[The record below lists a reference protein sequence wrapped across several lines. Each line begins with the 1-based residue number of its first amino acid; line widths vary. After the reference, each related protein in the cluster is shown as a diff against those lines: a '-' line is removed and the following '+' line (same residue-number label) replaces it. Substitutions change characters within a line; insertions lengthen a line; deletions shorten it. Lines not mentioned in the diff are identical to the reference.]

1 MSGGKGGSTTS
12 SVEIP
17 EYIEKAA
24 QRNLNKAER
33 ISQLGYVPYYGP
45 DVAAFTPM
53 QQAAFQNTAD
63 VAGAFGMGAPMSQ
76 QDIMG
81 GMGAPTQYAGGVSGY
96 SSAPIYQQSLDE
108 LARQRPAQKSYM
120 DSFFID
126 PYSGISSSNAPM
138 PIDYNMYPTYA
149 ETQRA
154 AEETARMEA
163 LRREQRSDDNYERLL
178 NQMGQQVSGSSLTQ
192 AEMAKYA
199 ETIAPGSGYDPKT
212 QVLNEAQRRYVES
225 PEGAAARLAQEDIA
239 MGAVGS
245 NQMGFYDN
253 LKMLQNQEPSFQ
265 NPSGGMAYYNRFP
278 DADGNPTRLG
288 YDSTGG
294 SYGGSLVTGN
304 LSGNLT
310 GLPEVGLLGFGGGIA
325 DSVYPAINFEGAV
338 DSQSKDFAAKAAA
351 GGFDPSAIDYD
362 FNATPVPAVL
372 PDQYDLAS
380 AESARFDPSA
390 INYDFN
396 ATPVPAVLP
405 DQYDLASAESAR
417 FAAAKKAADDAQA
430 KNDIVAREQAV
441 ALDQRDRQN
450 QAQKDQ
456 DAANRAQLMEK
467 AAATRA
473 GVGSNTYTSVADRKG
488 SQGYTGSSGGSSS
501 GNGAGGGGGTVL
513 CTAYCDM
520 GYLPREIYSLDRRYG
535 VKLYR
540 HDPKLIH
547 GYRMWA
553 TPIANFIQK
562 DNLISKAARAVVW
575 PVVEAWAEEMAHIMK
590 PKKYKRNI
598 FGKLIMVIG
607 EPLSYAVNRIFTPRN
622 NKKEA

>member
-1 MSGGKGGSTTS
+1 MSGGKGGSTSS

-33 ISQLGYVPYYGP
+33 ISQLDYIPRYGP

-53 QQAAFQNTAD
+53 QQASFQNTAN
-63 VAGAFGMGAPMSQ
+63 VANAFGIGSNMSQ

-81 GMGAPTQYAGGVSGY
+81 GMGEPTQYAGGVRGY
-96 SSAPIYQQSLDE
+96 SSAPIYEQMIDE
-108 LARQRPAQKSYM
+108 LGRQRPAQKAYR

-126 PYSGISSSNAPM
+126 PYSGSYGSNAFA

-163 LRREQRSDDNYERLL
+163 MRREQRSDDNYQRLL
-178 NQMGQQVSGSSLTQ
+178 DQ
-192 AEMAKYA
+192 MAKQSVNPDIDYTDGFTASNSRVVGTLDPSYDPNFSGTTYSASPFEIGSTTAGTNYA
-199 ETIAPGSGYDPKT
+199 TYDESQGFTAPGILGMVQNVIAPRPKDD
-212 QVLNEAQRRYVES
+212 LDA
-225 PEGAAARLAQEDIA
+225 
-239 MGAVGS
+239 
-245 NQMGFYDN
+245 
-253 LKMLQNQEPSFQ
+253 SFQ
-265 NPSGGMAYYNRFP
+265 NPNTTSIVSM
-278 DADGNPTRLG
+278 G
-288 YDSTGG
+288 YDVG
-294 SYGGSLVTGN
+294 
-304 LSGNLT
+304 
-310 GLPEVGLLGFGGGIA
+310 EV
-325 DSVYPAINFEGAV
+325 DPALA
-338 DSQSKDFAAKAAA
+338 AAA
-351 GGFDPSAIDYD
+351 GYTDQIEKKAGDYGIFSGRGVDGQGNFGVIGDVAGAVGDMTGFTNYNTPDVIAQREAAEAQRIASERAAREAAI
-362 FNATPVPAVL
+362 A
-372 PDQYDLAS
+372 Q
-380 AESARFDPSA
+380 
-390 INYDFN
+390 
-396 ATPVPAVLP
+396 
-405 DQYDLASAESAR
+405 
-417 FAAAKKAADDAQA
+417 AAA
-430 KNDIVAREQAV
+430 
-441 ALDQRDRQN
+441 QRDRQN

-488 SQGYTGSSGGSSS
+488 SQGYTGSTGGSKSS
-501 GNGAGGGGGTVL
+501 NAAGGGGGTVL

-540 HDPKLIH
+540 HDPDLIH

-598 FGKLIMVIG
+598 FGKLIMAIG

>member
-53 QQAAFQNTAD
+53 QQASFQNTAD
-63 VAGAFGMGAPMSQ
+63 VAGAFGMSAPTSQ

-108 LARQRPAQKSYM
+108 LGRQRPAQKSYM

-126 PYSGISSSNAPM
+126 PYAGSYGSNAP
-138 PIDYNMYPTYA
+138 PIIDYNDYMTNA
-149 ETQRA
+149 ESQRQA
-154 AEETARMEA
+154 AEAARMEA
-163 LRREQRSDDNYERLL
+163 LRREQRSDDNYQRLL
-178 NQMGQQVSGSSLTQ
+178 DQMGQQVSGSSLTQ
-192 AEMAKYA
+192 QEMDRYA
-199 ETIAPGSGYDPKT
+199 DTIAPGGGYDPNT
-212 QVLNEAQRRYVES
+212 QVLNEAQRKYIES

-265 NPSGGMAYYNRFP
+265 DPSGGMAYYNTFP
-278 DADGNPTRLG
+278 DADGNPTRRG

-294 SYGGSLVTGN
+294 SYGGSLVTGG

-325 DSVYPAINFEGAV
+325 DNIYSGINFEGAA
-338 DSQSKDFAAKAAA
+338 DTQSKNF
-351 GGFDPSAIDYD
+351 
-362 FNATPVPAVL
+362 
-372 PDQYDLAS
+372 
-380 AESARFDPSA
+380 AESAGSTGEEG
-390 INYDFN
+390 NYTLSPEI
-396 ATPVPAVLP
+396 AAV
-405 DQYDLASAESAR
+405 QAAEAER
-417 FAAAKKAADDAQA
+417 LRKAQEAAA
-430 KNDIVAREQAV
+430 IVAQV
-441 ALDQRDRQN
+441 DQNNRDRQN

-456 DAANRAQLMEK
+456 DAANRAQLTK
-467 AAATRA
+467 AAQAAQYKSERDNAAVIASLPNT
-473 GVGSNTYTSVADRKG
+473 GPVGA
-488 SQGYTGSSGGSSS
+488 SGGS
-501 GNGAGGGGGTVL
+501 GGGSGSSSASSSSSKIL
-513 CTAYCDM
+513 CCAYYEL
-520 GYLPREIYSLDRRYG
+520 GYLPREIWRLDQRYG
-535 VKLYR
+535 VWLHRNNRKLMN
-540 HDPKLIH
+540 
-547 GYRMWA
+547 GYHAWAAPLADFVKRDTVGGKVARKVMW
-553 TPIANFIQK
+553 PIVK
-562 DNLISKAARAVVW
+562 
-575 PVVEAWAEEMAHIMK
+575 AWAEEMAHTMSPEK
-590 PKKYKRNI
+590 HKSNKV
-598 FGKLIMVIG
+598 GKVIATVG
-607 EPLSYAVNRIFTPRN
+607 EAFSYAVGAVLLPKN

>member
-53 QQAAFQNTAD
+53 QQASFQNTAD
-63 VAGAFGMGAPMSQ
+63 VAGAFGMSAPTSQ

-96 SSAPIYQQSLDE
+96 SSAPLYEQSLNA
-108 LARQRPAQKSYM
+108 LAMERPAQKAYM
-120 DSFFID
+120 DSFFIN
-126 PYSGISSSNAPM
+126 PYSGAQNSFA

-154 AEETARMEA
+154 AQDALTMEDM
-163 LRREQRSDDNYERLL
+163 RRKSRSDENRQRLDDL
-178 NQMGQQVSGSSLTQ
+178 MGQQVSGSSLTQ
-192 AEMAKYA
+192 KEMARYA

-239 MGAVGS
+239 MGVVGS

-265 NPSGGMAYYNRFP
+265 DPSGGMAYYNTFP
-278 DADGNPTRLG
+278 DADGNPTRRG

-294 SYGGSLVTGN
+294 SYGGSLVTGG

-325 DSVYPAINFEGAV
+325 DNIYSGINFEGAV
-338 DSQSKDFAAKAAA
+338 DTQSKNF
-351 GGFDPSAIDYD
+351 
-362 FNATPVPAVL
+362 
-372 PDQYDLAS
+372 
-380 AESARFDPSA
+380 AESAGSTGEEG
-390 INYDFN
+390 NYTLSPEI
-396 ATPVPAVLP
+396 AAV
-405 DQYDLASAESAR
+405 QAAEAER
-417 FAAAKKAADDAQA
+417 LRKAQEAAA
-430 KNDIVAREQAV
+430 IVSQV
-441 ALDQRDRQN
+441 DQNNRDRQN

-488 SQGYTGSSGGSSS
+488 SQGYTGSTGGSKSS
-501 GNGAGGGGGTVL
+501 NAAGGGGGTVL

-540 HDPKLIH
+540 HDPELIH

-598 FGKLIMVIG
+598 FGKLIMAIG

>member
-1 MSGGKGGSTTS
+1 MSGGKGGSTSS

-53 QQAAFQNTAD
+53 QQASFQNTAN
-63 VAGAFGMGAPMSQ
+63 VANAFGMGTPTSQ
-76 QDIMG
+76 SDIMG
-81 GMGAPTQYAGGVSGY
+81 GMPTPTQYAGGVSGY
-96 SSAPIYQQSLDE
+96 SSAPIYEQSLDQ
-108 LARQRPAQKSYM
+108 LAMQRPAQKSYM
-120 DSFFID
+120 DSFFIN
-126 PYSGISSSNAPM
+126 PYSGAQGSNSFA

-154 AEETARMEA
+154 AQDALTMEDM
-163 LRREQRSDDNYERLL
+163 RRKSRSDENRQRLDDL
-178 NQMGQQVSGSSLTQ
+178 MGQQVSGSSLTQ
-192 AEMAKYA
+192 KEMARYA
-199 ETIAPGSGYDPKT
+199 DTIAPGSSYDPNT

-265 NPSGGMAYYNRFP
+265 DRSGGMAYYNTFP
-278 DADGNPTRLG
+278 DADGNPTRRG

-294 SYGGSLVTGN
+294 SYGGSLVTGG

-310 GLPEVGLLGFGGGIA
+310 GLPEVGLLGFAGGIA
-325 DSVYPAINFEGAV
+325 DNVYSGLNFEGAV
-338 DSQSKDFAAKAAA
+338 DTQSKNFAESAAAAA
-351 GGFDPSAIDYD
+351 GGFDPNNYATFDV
-362 FNATPVPAVL
+362 NTPTPTPVALPDQYDLAALESSRFTAAPAVL
-372 PDQYDLAS
+372 PDQYDLARS
-380 AESARFDPSA
+380 E
-390 INYDFN
+390 
-396 ATPVPAVLP
+396 
-405 DQYDLASAESAR
+405 
-417 FAAAKKAADDAQA
+417 
-430 KNDIVAREQAV
+430 
-441 ALDQRDRQN
+441 RDRQN

-467 AAATRA
+467 ASATRA

-488 SQGYTGSSGGSSS
+488 SQGYTGSTGGSKSS
-501 GNGAGGGGGTVL
+501 NAAGGGGGTVL
-513 CTAYCDM
+513 CTAYCNM

-540 HDPKLIH
+540 HDPELIH

-562 DNLISKAARAVVW
+562 DNLISKAVRAVMW

-590 PKKYKRNI
+590 PKKYNKNI
-598 FGKLIMVIG
+598 FGKLIMAIG
-607 EPLSYAVNRIFTPRN
+607 EPLSYAVNRLFTPRN

>member
-63 VAGAFGMGAPMSQ
+63 VADAFGMGAPMSQ

-120 DSFFID
+120 DSFFIN
-126 PYSGISSSNAPM
+126 PYSGAPGSNAPM

-163 LRREQRSDDNYERLL
+163 MRREQRSDDNYQRLL
-178 NQMGQQVSGSSLTQ
+178 DQMGQQSVNPDIDYTDGFTASNGQVVGTLDPSYDPNFSGTTYSASPFEIGSTT
-192 AEMAKYA
+192 AGTNYA
-199 ETIAPGSGYDPKT
+199 TYDESQGFTAPGILGMVQNVIAPRPKDD
-212 QVLNEAQRRYVES
+212 LDA
-225 PEGAAARLAQEDIA
+225 
-239 MGAVGS
+239 
-245 NQMGFYDN
+245 
-253 LKMLQNQEPSFQ
+253 SFQ
-265 NPSGGMAYYNRFP
+265 NPNTTSIVSM
-278 DADGNPTRLG
+278 G
-288 YDSTGG
+288 YDVG
-294 SYGGSLVTGN
+294 
-304 LSGNLT
+304 
-310 GLPEVGLLGFGGGIA
+310 EV
-325 DSVYPAINFEGAV
+325 DPALA
-338 DSQSKDFAAKAAA
+338 AAA
-351 GGFDPSAIDYD
+351 GYTDQIEKKAGDYGIFSGRGVDGQGNFGVIGDVAGAVGDMTGFTNYNTPDVIAQREAAEAQRIASERAAREAAI
-362 FNATPVPAVL
+362 A
-372 PDQYDLAS
+372 Q
-380 AESARFDPSA
+380 
-390 INYDFN
+390 
-396 ATPVPAVLP
+396 
-405 DQYDLASAESAR
+405 
-417 FAAAKKAADDAQA
+417 AAA
-430 KNDIVAREQAV
+430 
-441 ALDQRDRQN
+441 QRDRQN

-488 SQGYTGSSGGSSS
+488 SQGYTGSTGGSKSS
-501 GNGAGGGGGTVL
+501 NAAGGGGGTVL

-540 HDPKLIH
+540 HDPDLIH

-598 FGKLIMVIG
+598 FGKLIMAIG

>member
-1 MSGGKGGSTTS
+1 MSGGKGGSTSS

-53 QQAAFQNTAD
+53 QQASFQNTAD
-63 VAGAFGMGAPMSQ
+63 VAGAFGMNAPTSQ

-96 SSAPIYQQSLDE
+96 SSAPIYQQSLNE
-108 LARQRPAQKSYM
+108 LAMQRPAQKAYM

-126 PYSGISSSNAPM
+126 PYSGSYGSNAFA

-154 AEETARMEA
+154 AQGALTMEDM
-163 LRREQRSDDNYERLL
+163 RRQSRSDENRQRLDDL
-178 NQMGQQVSGSSLTQ
+178 MGQQVSGSSLTQ

-199 ETIAPGSGYDPKT
+199 ETIAPGSSYDPKT

-253 LKMLQNQEPSFQ
+253 LNMLRNQEPSKE
-265 NPSGGMAYYNRFP
+265 NPSGGMAYYNTFP
-278 DADGNPTRLG
+278 DADGNPTRRG

-294 SYGGSLVTGN
+294 SYGGSLVTGG

-325 DSVYPAINFEGAV
+325 DNIYSGINFEGAV
-338 DSQSKDFAAKAAA
+338 DTQSKNF
-351 GGFDPSAIDYD
+351 
-362 FNATPVPAVL
+362 
-372 PDQYDLAS
+372 
-380 AESARFDPSA
+380 AESAGSTGEEG
-390 INYDFN
+390 NYTLSPEI
-396 ATPVPAVLP
+396 AAV
-405 DQYDLASAESAR
+405 QAAEAER
-417 FAAAKKAADDAQA
+417 LRKAQEAAA
-430 KNDIVAREQAV
+430 IVAQV
-441 ALDQRDRQN
+441 DHNNRDRQN

-456 DAANRAQLMEK
+456 DAANRAQLTK
-467 AAATRA
+467 AAQAAQYKSERDNAAVIASLPNT
-473 GVGSNTYTSVADRKG
+473 GPVGA
-488 SQGYTGSSGGSSS
+488 SGGS
-501 GNGAGGGGGTVL
+501 GGGSGSSSASSSSSKIL
-513 CTAYCDM
+513 CCAYYEL
-520 GYLPREIYSLDRRYG
+520 GYLPREIWRLDQRYG
-535 VKLYR
+535 VWLHRNNRKLMN
-540 HDPKLIH
+540 
-547 GYRMWA
+547 GYHAWAAPLADFVKRDTIGGKVARKVMW
-553 TPIANFIQK
+553 PIVK
-562 DNLISKAARAVVW
+562 
-575 PVVEAWAEEMAHIMK
+575 AWAEEMAHTMSPEK
-590 PKKYKRNI
+590 HKSNKV
-598 FGKLIMVIG
+598 GKVIATVG
-607 EPLSYAVNRIFTPRN
+607 EAFSYAVGAVLLPKN